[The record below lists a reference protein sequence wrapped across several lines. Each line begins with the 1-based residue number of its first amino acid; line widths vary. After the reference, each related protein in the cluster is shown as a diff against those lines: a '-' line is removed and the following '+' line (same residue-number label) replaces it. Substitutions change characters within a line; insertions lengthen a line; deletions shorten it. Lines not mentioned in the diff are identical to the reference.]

1 MTVEYK
7 KGIKEINTNIKNGN
21 IEIEKISI
29 GKLNTELVVKGPKN
43 IMQTDEATIFLY
55 DDKGKEIYSLNRFNS
70 DSDKVVYKFG
80 GVSEDTKEIKVKF
93 SDGTMKKVK
102 IN

>member
-1 MTVEYK
+1 
-7 KGIKEINTNIKNGN
+7 
-21 IEIEKISI
+21 
-29 GKLNTELVVKGPKN
+29 
-43 IMQTDEATIFLY
+43 MQTDEATIFLY
-55 DDKGKEIYSLNRFNS
+55 DDKGKEIYYLNRFDS

-80 GVSEDTKEIKVKF
+80 GVSEDTKEITVKF

>member
-1 MTVEYK
+1 
-7 KGIKEINTNIKNGN
+7 
-21 IEIEKISI
+21 
-29 GKLNTELVVKGPKN
+29 
-43 IMQTDEATIFLY
+43 MQTDEATIFLY

-102 IN
+102 ID